1 MPLVLP
7 ALQERQRDLERA
19 WEEVSEAHEQQQAFI
34 AALQRQL
41 HELRRLYALRADD
54 AAADTV
60 RRQELERKAVH
71 DRLQAEALKV
81 QLATALQ
88 EVEEARAYLEQRQR
102 LDTLRTR
109 HGTGSSSVSANAK
122 PRNTAG
128 SLSALEARNAVRA
141 SIAADRAAV
150 DGSSSSIVPAGTD
163 VGGELQ
169 ALRVQL
175 QGLQDRLDEEIALR
189 MAAEQRLYVVESSMQ
204 RVSAGRAK
212 GNVAPFLEEFHDRDC
227 SFSDVG
233 ESTVDK
239 SLADELAAGQQGM
252 ENVITVDTPPPRK
265 TVLSASLVLSDLQEM
280 DMSFLQQEIVAA
292 ESVGSGID
300 SNLEVLVLRGE
311 LEELREELETLVGER
326 ETLLDSA
333 QLARKD
339 VREALEDAIEA
350 HRTTAELHEALEK
363 SFKERDSL
371 QRRFLRRGKQLANLK
386 RLLADTSVATDHHP
400 TGFSPRYQTTP
411 ANAQPSYVSA
421 SPAKRIA
428 ESEKCAQITSPELRN
443 QAGSVGLRRSTSF
456 TAQPK
461 SVGISL
467 DNQAT
472 FTPLRRSAS
481 VTMNAKPP
489 PKPSAPSISQLAEL
503 EIIQRRRR
511 PSTSA
516 TTANHGT

>member
-60 RRQELERKAVH
+60 RRQELERKAAH

-163 VGGELQ
+163 VGAELQ

-252 ENVITVDTPPPRK
+252 ENVIAVDTPPPRK

-326 ETLLDSA
+326 EMLLDSA

-400 TGFSPRYQTTP
+400 TGYSPRYQTP
-411 ANAQPSYVSA
+411 ANAQPCYVSA
-421 SPAKRIA
+421 SPAKHI
-428 ESEKCAQITSPELRN
+428 EKGAQVTSPELRN

-461 SVGISL
+461 SMGISL

-503 EIIQRRRR
+503 EIIQRHRR

-516 TTANHGT
+516 TTANQGT